1 LFAAI
6 KQLGKHSIIYGLGG
20 LVTSLLGFVLL
31 PIYTRYLTPTDYGI
45 FSLLLV
51 TSSVAGIISQLGLG
65 SALFREVIYRE
76 SDEKVVEST
85 ALYFLIFEATTFFAV
100 LIVLSNQLSSLIFD
114 TSRYASLLSLTFLTT
129 LLGVFDVVTLAKL
142 RIQGR
147 STLFAVL
154 TVARFLVG
162 FTLNVYFIMIL
173 RRGLEGLVI
182 ANLLRAALFAV
193 ASLTLLIR
201 DLQPV
206 FSAPILRRILSF
218 GVPLVP
224 FGISHL
230 ALTSADRYFL
240 QHFSTTAEVGLYSL
254 GYSIG
259 MIVNLVVSA
268 VQLAWPA
275 QMYTIAKSAD
285 AEQQFSKILTYYLL
299 ILGFIGLGL
308 SVLAR
313 EVLIVM
319 TTPSFYG
326 AYIVVP
332 LVALS
337 YILWGTMYMTNSAL
351 ETQNRVKYMSLT
363 IVSSAI
369 LNLGLSY
376 LLIPTYGMMG
386 AAWATLISY
395 LALAVVQLLINLHFW
410 YIPYEYGRIAKLAIA
425 CGAIYALNLLIKTSN
440 VWLNAS
446 LKLLLLTT
454 YPLCLYLL
462 GFYEARELA
471 RLKLLFRTGIQRMRA

>member
-1 LFAAI
+1 MFAAI
-6 KQLGKHSIIYGLGG
+6 KQLGKHSIVYGLGG

-31 PIYTRYLTPTDYGI
+31 PIYTRYLTPADYGV

-51 TSSVAGIISQLGLG
+51 TSSVAGIIAQLGLG
-65 SALFREVIYRE
+65 SALFREVIFRE
-76 SDEKVVEST
+76 SDENVVEST
-85 ALYFLIFEATTFFAV
+85 ALYFLIFEATIFFTILMV
-100 LIVLSNQLSSLIFD
+100 FSSQFSSLIFA

-154 TVARFLVG
+154 TIARFLVG
-162 FTLNVYFIMIL
+162 FTLNVYFIVVL
-173 RRGLEGLVI
+173 QHGLEGLVI

-193 ASLTLLIR
+193 VSLGLLIG
-201 DLQPV
+201 DLRPV
-206 FSAPILRRILSF
+206 FSMPILQRLLSF
-218 GVPLVP
+218 GIPLVP

-230 ALTSADRYFL
+230 ALTSADRYIL

-254 GYSIG
+254 GYTIG
-259 MIVNLVVSA
+259 MMVNLIVSA

-275 QMYTIAKSAD
+275 QMYTIAKRPD
-285 AEQQFSKILTYYLL
+285 AEQQFSRILTYYLL
-299 ILGFIGLGL
+299 VLGFIGLGL

-313 EVLIVM
+313 EVLMIM
-319 TTPSFYG
+319 TTPSFYE

-337 YILWGTMYMTNSAL
+337 YILWGTMYMTNTAL

-363 IVSSAI
+363 IVCCAI

-376 LLIPTYGMMG
+376 LLIPSHGMMG
-386 AAWATLISY
+386 AAWATFISY
-395 LALAVVQLLINLHFW
+395 LALAVVQLAINLHFW
-410 YIPYEYGRIAKLAIA
+410 YIPYEYRRIAKLAIA
-425 CGAIYALNLLIKTSN
+425 WGVMYALNLFIRTSN
-440 VWLNAS
+440 VWLSAS
-446 LKLLLLTT
+446 LKVLLLTT
-454 YPLCLYLL
+454 YPLFLYLL
-462 GFYEARELA
+462 GFFEARELA
-471 RLKLLFRTGIQRMRA
+471 RLKLLFQTGIQRMRV

>member
-31 PIYTRYLTPTDYGI
+31 PIYTRYLTPADYGV

-51 TSSVAGIISQLGLG
+51 TASVAGIISQLGLG

-76 SDEKVVEST
+76 SDENVVEST
-85 ALYFLIFEATTFFAV
+85 ALYFLIFEATTFLAI
-100 LIVLSNQLSSLIFD
+100 LIVFSSQLSSLIFN
-114 TSRYASLLSLTFLTT
+114 TSQYTSLLSLTFLTT

-147 STLFAVL
+147 SKLFAVL
-154 TVARFLVG
+154 TIARFLVG
-162 FTLNVYFIMIL
+162 FVLNVYFIVAL

-193 ASLTLLIR
+193 VSLGILFR

-206 FSAPILRRILSF
+206 FSVPILRRILSF

-240 QHFSTTAEVGLYSL
+240 QHFSTSAEVGLYSL
-254 GYSIG
+254 GYNIG

-275 QMYTIAKSAD
+275 QMYTIAKHPD
-285 AEQQFSKILTYYLL
+285 AEQQFSRILTYYLL
-299 ILGFIGLGL
+299 VLGFIGLGL

-313 EVLIVM
+313 EVLMIM

-337 YILWGTMYMTNSAL
+337 YILWGTMYMTNTAL

-363 IVSSAI
+363 IVCCAI

-376 LLIPTYGMMG
+376 LLIPSRGMMG
-386 AAWATLISY
+386 AAWATFISY
-395 LALAVVQLLINLHFW
+395 LALAIVQLAINLHFW
-410 YIPYEYGRIAKLAIA
+410 YIPYEYRRIAKLSVA
-425 CGAIYALNLLIKTSN
+425 CGLMYALSLLIKTSN
-440 VWLNAS
+440 VWLNAGS
-446 LKLLLLTT
+446 KLLLLAT
-454 YPLCLYLL
+454 YPLFLYLL
-462 GFYEARELA
+462 GFFEARELA
-471 RLKLLFRTGIQRMRA
+471 RLKLLFQTSIQRMRV